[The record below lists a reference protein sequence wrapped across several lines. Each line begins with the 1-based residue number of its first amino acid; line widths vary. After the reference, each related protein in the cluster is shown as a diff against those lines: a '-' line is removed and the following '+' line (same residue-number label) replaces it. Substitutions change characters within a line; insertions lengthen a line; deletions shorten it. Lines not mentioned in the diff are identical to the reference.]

1 MKENE
6 AIIDNYR
13 RPFNLI
19 LLYLLFEFG
28 RPQEIIPALSSLHL
42 PAVVTILLI
51 FYLIRLGKLSFS
63 DPQTRLYLLL
73 IVFMFFHILI
83 ALNNY
88 WAFNIWRT
96 MVLLFIVYACII
108 YFVNTSDKYYKLI
121 HVWIYIHIFL
131 AIFGI
136 IRGGRGIGGFLGDEN
151 DFCMTINMVI
161 PFSYYMAMGENTLS
175 KKLFYIV
182 ITCLFVFANI
192 ISFSRG
198 GFVGLLGVGIYI
210 WIKSSKKVMTSLVIV
225 VVALFVVLV
234 APEKYGDRIR
244 SITQEGSQSGTGGER
259 VYTWGV
265 AWDMFKGN
273 PLFGVGQGN
282 APWEFRKYEIAAGF
296 EEGLLG
302 RSRAGRAMHSIYFTM
317 LPELGLFGTFLIG
330 SMIYYSYKDTKRIR
344 DKLRNKAKMLKGNIK
359 IKGLDL
365 AFSLEASLIGYLVS
379 SIFISTLYYPNF
391 WILMGFTVCLR
402 HIVCEEN
409 EKYPSSH

>member
-1 MKENE
+1 MKGKE

-13 RPFNLI
+13 RPFSLI

-28 RPQEIIPALSSLHL
+28 RPQGIIPALDVLHL
-42 PAVVTILLI
+42 PGVVTIFLI
-51 FYLIRLGKLSFS
+51 FYLIRYGKFSFS
-63 DPQTRLYLLL
+63 DPQTKLYLLL
-73 IVFMFFHILI
+73 IFFMVFHIPF

-96 MVLLFIVYACII
+96 MVLLFFIYLCII
-108 YFVNTSDKYYKLI
+108 SFVNTSEKYYKLI
-121 HVWIYIHIFL
+121 YAWIYIHIFL

-136 IRGGRGIGGFLGDEN
+136 FHRGRGVGGFLGDEN
-151 DFCMTINMVI
+151 DFCMTINMAI
-161 PFSYYMAMGENTLS
+161 PFAYFMAMGEKASS
-175 KKLFYIV
+175 KKLFYIAV
-182 ITCLFVFANI
+182 TCLFVLANI
-192 ISFSRG
+192 ASFSRG
-198 GFVGLLGVGIYI
+198 GFVGLIGVGSYI
-210 WIKSSKKVMTSLVIV
+210 WIKSSKKVMTALVI
-225 VVALFVVLV
+225 AMMTLFIVLV
-234 APEKYGDRIR
+234 APEKYWDRIR

-282 APWEFRKYEIAAGF
+282 APWEFREYEIAAGF

-302 RSRAGRAMHSIYFTM
+302 RSRAGRVMHSVYFTL
-317 LPELGLFGTFLIG
+317 LPELGILGAFLFG

-344 DKLRNKAKMLKGNIK
+344 DKLRKKAKMLKENTTIK
-359 IKGLDL
+359 DL
-365 AFSLEASLIGYLVS
+365 NLGFSLEASLIGYLVS

-391 WILMGFTVCLR
+391 WILMGFTVCFR
-402 HIVCEEN
+402 RMVCEEN